1 MHLAIITKF
10 QVRGSSAAM
19 AALGT
24 LLATTMMHVIATR
37 APGIAAWPGSRCRLV
52 PDAEPRAPHPGAVR
66 GPKPPRPESDS
77 RVPSAE
83 GIKCTVTETVTAH
96 SIADDEKTGSAP
108 IAAGYSAASGALSAQ
123 WYLTELMEG
132 CFRVNPEAANRDVSS
147 GD

>member
-66 GPKPPRPESDS
+66 GPKHSTGKRFTRPVGG
-77 RVPSAE
+77 R
-83 GIKCTVTETVTAH
+83 
-96 SIADDEKTGSAP
+96 
-108 IAAGYSAASGALSAQ
+108 
-123 WYLTELMEG
+123 YLTELMEG